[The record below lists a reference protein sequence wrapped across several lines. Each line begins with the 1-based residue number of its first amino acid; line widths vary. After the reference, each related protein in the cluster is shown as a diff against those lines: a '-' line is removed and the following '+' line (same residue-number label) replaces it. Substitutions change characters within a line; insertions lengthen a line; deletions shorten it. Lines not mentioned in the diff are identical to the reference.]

1 MSKASKQSTLKRVTI
16 LSRWLPAT
24 KLSKN
29 NTYQRHIRGKLFS
42 WTRKFSMIE
51 KTKQKNI
58 YLHFMSAKMA
68 ASSTTHKLSLL
79 KYPLLTLL
87 SSPKC
92 NRASCH
98 LVSTRFAT
106 QSSRILRL
114 QTGKELFALAP
125 ISLYYFCRFLRIFA
139 RTKEM

>member
-51 KTKQKNI
+51 KTKQKTYTYI
-58 YLHFMSAKMA
+58 SCPP
-68 ASSTTHKLSLL
+68 TWRRRPRHKLSLL